1 VGSQSRVEVVVT
13 TGTSAASHKADE
25 GCLYMMFDAAD
36 PDGAKLYFT
45 QAEWDA
51 FILGVK
57 DGEFDSSKDRQPVSP
72 PGAAGLDPVPEGAGA
87 HAADGARRP

>member
-1 VGSQSRVEVVVT
+1 MAGQSRIEVVVT
-13 TGTSAASHKADE
+13 TDTSAAPHKAGE
-25 GCLYMMFDAAD
+25 SCLYVMSDAAD

-57 DGEFDSSKDRQPVSP
+57 DGEFDSSEGGSRPPRQ
-72 PGAAGLDPVPEGAGA
+72 
-87 HAADGARRP
+87 